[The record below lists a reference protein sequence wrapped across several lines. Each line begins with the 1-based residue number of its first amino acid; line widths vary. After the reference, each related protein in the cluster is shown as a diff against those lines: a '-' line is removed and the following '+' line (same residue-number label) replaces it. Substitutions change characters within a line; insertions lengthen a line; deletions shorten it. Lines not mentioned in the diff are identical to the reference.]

1 MFNKKFKV
9 INMAHESIVLTGD
22 RPTGPLHLGHYV
34 GSLKSRIELQE
45 TYKQFVMIADTQAL
59 TDYFDRPE
67 MVRKN
72 VLEVCLDYL
81 AVGIDPKKTTI
92 FIQSMIPEIAELTM
106 YFLNLVSVSRLMR
119 NPTVKTEVLQ
129 KGFEERLPAGFLIYP
144 VSQAAD
150 IVIVK
155 GTIVPVGE
163 DQLPHIEQTNEI
175 INAFNRMYHKEIFG
189 HVTGMV
195 PKVGRLPGI
204 DGKAKMSKS
213 LGNAIYLSD
222 PADVVAE
229 KVMKMYTDPD
239 HIRVNDPGKVEGNV
253 VFSYLDL
260 FDPEVEKVEELKAHY
275 RRGGLGDVVL
285 KRRLIEVLN
294 TFLEPIRVRR
304 AQYAQDPQAVFD
316 CLLEGSA
323 QVREIAAETM
333 DEVRR
338 AMHLDYK

>member
-1 MFNKKFKV
+1 
-9 INMAHESIVLTGD
+9 MAHESIVLTGD

-72 VLEVCLDYL
+72 VLQVCLDYL
-81 AVGIDPKKTTI
+81 AVGIDPQKSTI
-92 FIQSMIPEIAELTM
+92 FIQSLIPEIAELTI
-106 YFLNLVSVSRLMR
+106 YFLNLVSVNRLLR
-119 NPTVKTEVLQ
+119 NPTVKAEVVQ

-175 INAFNRMYHKEIFG
+175 INTFNRMYNEEVFG
-189 HVTGMV
+189 HVKGYV

-204 DGKAKMSKS
+204 DGKAEMSKS
-213 LGNAIYLSD
+213 LDNAIYLSD
-222 PADVVAE
+222 SADTIAE

-239 HIRVNDPGKVEGNV
+239 HIHVNDPGKVEGNV
-253 VFSYLDL
+253 VFSYLDI
-260 FDPEVEKVEELKAHY
+260 FDPEAEVVEELKTHY
-275 RRGGLGDVVL
+275 RRGGLGDVKL
-285 KRRLIEVLN
+285 KRRLIDVLY
-294 TFLEPIRVRR
+294 TLIGPIRERR
-304 AQYAQDPQAVFD
+304 EQFAQDPQAVMNIA
-316 CLLEGSA
+316 LEGSDKVRQVAA
-323 QVREIAAETM
+323 QTM

-338 AMHLDYK
+338 VMRLD

>member
-1 MFNKKFKV
+1 
-9 INMAHESIVLTGD
+9 MAHESIVLTGD

-45 TYKQFVMIADTQAL
+45 SYKQFVMIADTQAL

-106 YFLNLVSVSRLMR
+106 HFLNLVSVSRLMR
-119 NPTVKTEVLQ
+119 NPTVKTEILQ

-189 HVTGMV
+189 HVTGLV

-222 PADVVAE
+222 PADVIAE

-239 HIRVNDPGKVEGNV
+239 HIHVNDPGKVEGNV

-260 FDPEVEKVEELKAHY
+260 FDQDTQKVEELKAHY

-304 AQYAQDPQAVFD
+304 AQYAQDPQAVMNI
-316 CLLEGSA
+316 LREGSA
-323 QVREIAAETM
+323 AVREVAAETM
-333 DEVRR
+333 DEVRQ
-338 AMHLDYK
+338 AMHLNY

>member
-1 MFNKKFKV
+1 
-9 INMAHESIVLTGD
+9 MAHESIVLTGD
-22 RPTGPLHLGHYV
+22 RPTGPLHLGHYL
-34 GSLKSRIELQE
+34 GSLKSRIELQDK
-45 TYKQFVMIADTQAL
+45 YKQFVMIADTQAL

-81 AVGIDPKKTTI
+81 AVGIDPQKSTI
-92 FIQSMIPEIAELTM
+92 FIQSLIPEIAELTI
-106 YFLNLVSVSRLMR
+106 YFLNLVSVNRLLR
-119 NPTVKTEVLQ
+119 NPTVKAEVAQ

-175 INAFNRMYHKEIFG
+175 INAFNRMYNEEVFG
-189 HVTGMV
+189 HVKGYV

-222 PADVVAE
+222 SADIIAE

-239 HIRVNDPGKVEGNV
+239 HLHVNDPGKVEGNV
-253 VFSYLDL
+253 VFSYLDI
-260 FDPEVEKVEELKAHY
+260 FDPETEVIAELKAHY
-275 RRGGLGDVVL
+275 QRGGLGDVKL
-285 KRRLIEVLN
+285 KRRLIDVLN
-294 TFLEPIRVRR
+294 TLIAPIRERR
-304 AQYAQDPQAVFD
+304 EQLAKDPQAVINVA
-316 CLLEGSA
+316 LQGSA
-323 QVREIAAETM
+323 KVREVAAQTM

-338 AMHLDYK
+338 VMRLDYK

>member
-1 MFNKKFKV
+1 
-9 INMAHESIVLTGD
+9 MAHESIVLTGD

-72 VLEVCLDYL
+72 VMEVCLDYL

-106 YFLNLVSVSRLMR
+106 HFLNLVSVSRLMR
-119 NPTVKTEVLQ
+119 NPTVKSEIQQ

-189 HVTGMV
+189 HVTGLV

-222 PADVVAE
+222 AADIIAE

-239 HIRVNDPGKVEGNV
+239 HLHVNDPGKVEGNV
-253 VFSYLDL
+253 VFSYLDI
-260 FDPEVEKVEELKAHY
+260 FDPEKDVVEELKAHY
-275 RRGGLGDVVL
+275 RRGGLGDVKL
-285 KRRLIEVLN
+285 KRRLIDVLN
-294 TFLEPIRVRR
+294 NLIAPIRERR
-304 AQYAQDPQAVFD
+304 IQLAQDPQAVMNTVFAGTD
-316 CLLEGSA
+316 V
-323 QVREIAAETM
+323 VREVAAQTM

-338 AMHLDYK
+338 VMKLDYKKG

>member
-1 MFNKKFKV
+1 
-9 INMAHESIVLTGD
+9 MAHESIVLTGD

-45 TYKQFVMIADTQAL
+45 SYKQFVMIADTQAL

-106 YFLNLVSVSRLMR
+106 HFLNLVSVSRLMR
-119 NPTVKTEVLQ
+119 NPTVKTEILQ

-189 HVTGMV
+189 HVTGLV

-239 HIRVNDPGKVEGNV
+239 HIHVNDPGKVEGNV

-260 FDPEVEKVEELKAHY
+260 FDQDTQKVEELKAHY

-304 AQYAQDPQAVFD
+304 AQYAQDPQAVMNI
-316 CLLEGSA
+316 LREGSA
-323 QVREIAAETM
+323 AVREVAAETM
-333 DEVRR
+333 DEVRQ
-338 AMHLDYK
+338 AMHLNY

>member
-1 MFNKKFKV
+1 M
-9 INMAHESIVLTGD
+9 IHESIILTGD
-22 RPTGPLHLGHYV
+22 RPTGPLHLGHYL
-34 GSLKSRIELQE
+34 GSLNARVELQDM
-45 TYKQFVMIADTQAL
+45 YKQFVMIADLQAL

-81 AVGIDPKKTTI
+81 AVGIDPQKTTI
-92 FIQSMIPEIAELTM
+92 FIQSLIPEIAELTM
-106 YFLNLVSVSRLMR
+106 YFLNLVSVNRLLR
-119 NPTVKTEVLQ
+119 NPTVKTEVAQ
-129 KGFEERLPAGFLIYP
+129 KGLEERLSAGFLIYP

-175 INAFNRMYHKEIFG
+175 INAFNRMYNTNVFG
-189 HVTGMV
+189 HVTGRIS
-195 PKVGRLPGI
+195 KVGRLPGI

-222 PADVVAE
+222 SADTIAE

-239 HIRVNDPGKVEGNV
+239 HIHVNDPGKVEENV
-253 VFSYLDL
+253 VFSYLDI
-260 FDPEVEKVEELKAHY
+260 FDPAVEEVAALKSHY
-275 RRGGLGDVVL
+275 RRGGLGDVAL
-285 KRRLIEVLN
+285 KRRLITVLN
-294 TFLEPIRVRR
+294 TLIAPIRERR
-304 AQYAQDPQAVFD
+304 LQYAKDPQAVMD
-316 CLLEGSA
+316 CLLAGSA
-323 QVREIAAETM
+323 KVREIAAQTM

>member
-1 MFNKKFKV
+1 
-9 INMAHESIVLTGD
+9 MAHESIVLTGD
-22 RPTGPLHLGHYV
+22 RPTGPLHLGHYL
-34 GSLKSRIELQE
+34 GSLKSRVELQDM
-45 TYKQFVMIADTQAL
+45 YKQYVMIADTQAL

-72 VLEVCLDYL
+72 VLQVCLDYL
-81 AVGIDPKKTTI
+81 AVGIDPQKSTI
-92 FIQSMIPEIAELTM
+92 FIQSLIPEIAELTI
-106 YFLNLVSVSRLMR
+106 YFLNLVSVNRLLR
-119 NPTVKTEVLQ
+119 NPTVKAEVVQ

-175 INAFNRMYHKEIFG
+175 INTFNRMYNEEVFG
-189 HVTGMV
+189 HVKGYV

-213 LGNAIYLSD
+213 LDNAIYLSD
-222 PADVVAE
+222 SADTIAE

-239 HIRVNDPGKVEGNV
+239 HIHVNDPGKVEGNV
-253 VFSYLDL
+253 VFSYLDI
-260 FDPEVEKVEELKAHY
+260 FDPEAEVVEELKTHY
-275 RRGGLGDVVL
+275 RRGGLGDVKL
-285 KRRLIEVLN
+285 KRRLIDVLY
-294 TFLEPIRVRR
+294 TLIGPIRERR
-304 AQYAQDPQAVFD
+304 EQFAQDPQAVMNIA
-316 CLLEGSA
+316 LEGSDKVRQVAA
-323 QVREIAAETM
+323 QTM

-338 AMHLDYK
+338 VMRLDYK